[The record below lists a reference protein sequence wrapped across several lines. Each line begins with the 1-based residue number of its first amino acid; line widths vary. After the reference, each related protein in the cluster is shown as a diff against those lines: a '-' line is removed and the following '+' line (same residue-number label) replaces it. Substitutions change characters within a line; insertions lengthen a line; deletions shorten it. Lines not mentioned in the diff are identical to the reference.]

1 MIDTQHY
8 TKRPCTLPPPHKKKV
23 NDAHHT
29 TSHHTKRPYKPI
41 SKQTNTIQKKQI
53 PDVRWADIG
62 GLAHVREEILDVI
75 ELPLKH
81 PEASGSGCFFFFL
94 GGGGA
99 VHGSLLLVVLVVVL
113 VVVVLTTVALLPPIS
128 MYKPQVFAA
137 GVKRRAGVL
146 LYGPPGTGKTLLA
159 KAREKGKA
167 KLNFIVF
174 PWPLAEFRCRERS
187 ND

>member
-1 MIDTQHY
+1 M
-8 TKRPCTLPPPHKKKV
+8 
-23 NDAHHT
+23 
-29 TSHHTKRPYKPI
+29 
-41 SKQTNTIQKKQI
+41 
-53 PDVRWADIG
+53 G
-62 GLAHVREEILDVI
+62 GHWGAGARAGGDLGRDRAAPQAPGGEWLGVL
-75 ELPLKH
+75 
-81 PEASGSGCFFFFL
+81 FFL
-94 GGGGA
+94 GGGGGG

-174 PWPLAEFRCRERS
+174 SWPLAGFRCRERS